1 LKNNFLKYII
11 IAIILMVVYFVIYNI
26 YSSNKNEDTKGVQ
39 NTDYN
44 ESQVIENMRLAISEF
59 DTMNPI
65 LSNNKNVQDVS
76 KLIFDS
82 LLTFTEDFKLQNSL
96 AEEWS
101 KVGNTTYV
109 IKLKSG
115 IKWSDGSEFSAYDVL
130 FTIDRLKEVP
140 SIYSYNVQY
149 VIGAEVIDNN
159 TIKIELDREIPFFEY
174 NLIFPILSKNYYE
187 GEDFINT
194 AKNQTT
200 IGTGIYYI
208 HGIENSTITLKLNEH
223 YREEKKKYKIKEIYI
238 NLYNSMGEVYNAF
251 KLGNIDLI
259 NTNVTNIEDYI
270 GTIGFARKEY
280 KARQFDYLALNCNDN
295 ILSNKIVR
303 QAIMYGIDKNYIVAN
318 VYNNKYQTS
327 EFPLDFGSF
336 LYNGEKSS
344 WSYNPDKIK
353 EILTNDGWELKN
365 NVWQKRI
372 NYRTTKLSFN
382 LSVKA
387 GDANRVRV
395 AELIKEMLEANGI
408 QINIVK
414 LSDNNY
420 TANLNNKNYDI
431 ILTGINVFA
440 SPNLTTY
447 LGADNKAN
455 YINDE
460 ILNLQNDLKNITD
473 ENILKEK
480 YNRILEI
487 YNDEVPYIGLYNSLG
502 TVIYSNNL
510 IADISP
516 NWYNIFYN
524 IKNWI
529 RQWMRELFLAKWIVN
544 SEEWIVWQP

>member
-529 RQWMRELFLAKWIVN
+529 RQ
-544 SEEWIVWQP
+544 